1 LAALWIAATPGYA
14 AEDPFAGVEVKAT
27 RVAGSVYML
36 TGAGGNIGVSI
47 GDDGTLIVD
56 DQFAPLAER
65 ILAALTSIGGKRP
78 KLVLNTH
85 YHGDHTGSNAFF
97 GESGTIIAHDNVRV
111 RLVADPQTVRGALPL
126 VTFADRLRVHFNDE
140 EIELVHMPHGHTDG
154 DSVVW
159 FRNANVVHMGDHFFN
174 GRFPFIDIQGGGSVK
189 GFIANLEAVLEMAPA
204 DVRIIPG
211 HGELARIAD
220 LERALG
226 VSRTTSSTVS
236 AALAAGESADALVA
250 RGLGPDY
257 AEWGSGFI
265 NEERWIR
272 IIEADRNAGR

>member
-1 LAALWIAATPGYA
+1 
-14 AEDPFAGVEVKAT
+14 
-27 RVAGSVYML
+27 
-36 TGAGGNIGVSI
+36 
-47 GDDGTLIVD
+47 
-56 DQFAPLAER
+56 
-65 ILAALTSIGGKRP
+65 
-78 KLVLNTH
+78 
-85 YHGDHTGSNAFF
+85 
-97 GESGTIIAHDNVRV
+97 
-111 RLVADPQTVRGALPL
+111 
-126 VTFADRLRVHFNDE
+126 
-140 EIELVHMPHGHTDG
+140 
-154 DSVVW
+154 
-159 FRNANVVHMGDHFFN
+159 MGDHFFN

-226 VSRTTSSTVS
+226 VIRTTSSTVS
-236 AALAAGESADALVA
+236 AALAAGESADAIVA
-250 RGLGPDY
+250 RGLGPEY